1 MKRKFVKVMFFGAL
15 ALSTV
20 TYVGCKDYDD
30 DVKGLQEQIDNINQK
45 GADVTT
51 EAMNAAIS
59 SAIAKVQAD
68 LDKIASKADK
78 SALDALQA
86 VVTKLQEA
94 VNGKADASTLE
105 SLKAEL
111 NEAIATVD
119 SSIQPKIDA
128 AKTQLEGQIAGLE
141 TKLEEADEAIK
152 GSIATQIADLKTEL
166 QDLMDANA
174 AEYAKLYAT
183 KVDLNALSDR
193 VETLEK
199 IKHLTTDD
207 VLSFIQTDADV
218 KKYIDDEFV
227 ALLQQN
233 LDNPESALRAY
244 LEGVFTTG
252 IMTQVEAKC
261 GEIAD
266 AKMEALRQEWTTYKT
281 EQGKDYKAIVERLA
295 TLEGYNLSTMEEL
308 YNSLTDPKNNT
319 IDKANTCFEAL
330 GDITDLATEFGKYTT
345 TTKLEK
351 NYVQIADLNTKIGEY
366 IGSSISD
373 LDSKVETLE
382 TKLNA
387 LQSGLTSM
395 LKSLVFAPQKYDAS
409 GELVRSVS
417 FASIYT
423 STAQTAE
430 GPVVISA
437 PTSVKVNFRVS
448 PASAVADLIGE
459 HPKYTITTDKHVITS
474 RAATNDGI
482 LTVASVEQAKDEADV
497 AIEGMITVT
506 LNAATAVKSYAL
518 SLSVVGNNEEGKDV
532 TNFTEINSDYFAVIV
547 SKKYINAVDYAAKTY
562 GSPELLVDKA
572 GSAINFYDAEKN
584 SEYIKVK
591 LSDNENGSSPAAEAV
606 TLASLGLS
614 PDLFE
619 VTFEKTESPVDADY
633 FVLNPT
639 TYALTVNQSKLPASS
654 RYNKTCTVTPKI
666 KVTTTA
672 TNEGQPVKADYTGTA
687 VTAKIVAEGVN
698 LEYAVA
704 NELYWSNASA
714 AQTVTLTSE
723 QIADIV
729 KEINKVTGET
739 YDNLTAAL
747 AGVVA
752 SDGNVSTSD
761 GDVSIAAS
769 GNDVTVTI
777 PQGTVG
783 DAAKDYTFTPS
794 LKLTYDNSAIV
805 NITVKVKV
813 LAPVVTDLKLGA
825 NTINWNGTS
834 VVDLMPS
841 ADAQTMTALTVSR
854 KLSEVLLATDIAALK
869 KAVVTDKTVQLK
881 ITKGGDEGET
891 NLYPGTIN
899 FDDFTVKA
907 AAATDKAVSYTFS
920 LYYTPKDQDPVVLN
934 ANLLTVNL
942 KPSVKVAGT
951 ITAPE
956 EEARTITKTKLTDT
970 YDLSTN
976 FTWKEF
982 RGVTIWPTFA
992 AASGG
997 ATTNPA
1003 TVDGALAIYS
1013 GSVKYIVAEESR
1025 ATFVNCFNTEGYTA
1039 ETGEIAAAN
1048 KTIQLNDVIR
1058 AQEGAIVNPITV
1070 KIKVIATTGW
1080 GAPENA
1086 ETELTIT
1093 YPAGSTK

>member
-128 AKTQLEGQIAGLE
+128 AKTQLEGQIAALE

-233 LDNPESALRAY
+233 LDKPESALRAY
-244 LEGVFTTG
+244 LEGVFTTD

-266 AKMEALRQEWTTYKT
+266 TKMEALRQEWTTYKA
-281 EQGKDYKAIVERLA
+281 EQGEDYKAIVERLA

-330 GDITDLATEFGKYTT
+330 GDITDLAIEFGKYTT
-345 TTKLEK
+345 TTELEK

-366 IGSSISD
+366 IGNSISD

-547 SKKYINAVDYAAKTY
+547 SKKYIHAVDYAAKTY

-619 VTFEKTESPVDADY
+619 VTFEKTESPEDADY

-672 TNEGQPVKADYTGTA
+672 TNEGQPVKVDYTGNA

-704 NELYWSNASA
+704 DLYWKDA
-714 AQTVTLTSE
+714 AQTANLKSE
-723 QIADIV
+723 EVDKILA
-729 KEINKVTGET
+729 KINEVAGASYESFSAAVSGAAKS
-739 YDNLTAAL
+739 TAADG
-747 AGVVA
+747 GVTI
-752 SDGNVSTSD
+752 D
-761 GDVSIAAS
+761 AS
-769 GNDVTVTI
+769 GNDVVVTI
-777 PQGTVG
+777 PAKTVG
-783 DAAKDYTFTPS
+783 DEAKDYTFKPALT
-794 LKLTYDNSAIV
+794 LTYANSAIV
-805 NITVKVKV
+805 NITVDVKV
-813 LAPVVTDLKLGA
+813 LAPVVTDLKLDA
-825 NTINWNGTS
+825 NTINWDGKS

-841 ADAQTMTALTVSR
+841 ANAQEMTALTVSR

-881 ITKGGDEGET
+881 ITKGGDEGEA
-891 NLYPGTIN
+891 NLYPSTIN

-970 YDLSTN
+970 YDLSTD

-1025 ATFVNCFNTEGYTA
+1025 ATFVNCFNTTGYTA
-1039 ETGEIAAAN
+1039 ETGEIAADN
-1048 KTIQLNDVIR
+1048 KTIKLNDVIR
-1058 AQEGAIVNPITV
+1058 EQEGAIVNPITV
-1070 KIKVIATTGW
+1070 KIKVIATTAW

-1086 ETELTIT
+1086 ETELIIT
-1093 YPAGSTK
+1093 YPEGSTK

>member
-1 MKRKFVKVMFFGAL
+1 M
-15 ALSTV
+15 
-20 TYVGCKDYDD
+20 
-30 DVKGLQEQIDNINQK
+30 KGLQEQIDNINQK

-128 AKTQLEGQIAGLE
+128 AKTQLEGQIAALE

-233 LDNPESALRAY
+233 LDKPESALRAY
-244 LEGVFTTG
+244 LEGVFTTD

-266 AKMEALRQEWTTYKT
+266 TKMEALRQEWTTYKA
-281 EQGKDYKAIVERLA
+281 EQGEDYKAIVERLA

-619 VTFEKTESPVDADY
+619 VTFEKTESPEDADY

-672 TNEGQPVKADYTGTA
+672 TNEGQPVKVDYTGT
-687 VTAKIVAEGVN
+687 VVNAKIVAEGVN

-704 NELYWSNASA
+704 DLYWKDAVQTANLKSEEIGKILAKINEVAGASYESFSA
-714 AQTVTLTSE
+714 AVSGATKS
-723 QIADIV
+723 
-729 KEINKVTGET
+729 
-739 YDNLTAAL
+739 TAADG
-747 AGVVA
+747 GVTI
-752 SDGNVSTSD
+752 D
-761 GDVSIAAS
+761 AS
-769 GNDVTVTI
+769 GDDVVVTI
-777 PQGTVG
+777 PAKTVG
-783 DAAKDYTFTPS
+783 DEAKDYTFKPALT
-794 LKLTYDNSAIV
+794 LTYANSAIV
-805 NITVKVKV
+805 NITVDVKV

-825 NTINWNGTS
+825 NTINWDGKS

-841 ADAQTMTALTVSR
+841 ANAQEMTALTVSR

-881 ITKGGDEGET
+881 ITKGGDEGEA

-899 FDDFTVKA
+899 FDDFNVN
-907 AAATDKAVSYTFS
+907 ATAEDNEVSYTFS

-956 EEARTITKTKLTDT
+956 ETAIELTKLTDT

-992 AASGG
+992 VASGG
-997 ATTNPA
+997 ATTDPA
-1003 TVDGALAIYS
+1003 TVEGALAIYS

-1025 ATFVNCFNTEGYTA
+1025 ATFLNCFNTEGYTA

-1058 AQEGAIVNPITV
+1058 EQEGAIVNPITV
-1070 KIKVIATTGW
+1070 KIKVIATTAW

-1086 ETELTIT
+1086 ETELIIT
-1093 YPAGSTK
+1093 YPEGSTK

>member
-1 MKRKFVKVMFFGAL
+1 M
-15 ALSTV
+15 
-20 TYVGCKDYDD
+20 
-30 DVKGLQEQIDNINQK
+30 
-45 GADVTT
+45 
-51 EAMNAAIS
+51 
-59 SAIAKVQAD
+59 
-68 LDKIASKADK
+68 
-78 SALDALQA
+78 
-86 VVTKLQEA
+86 
-94 VNGKADASTLE
+94 
-105 SLKAEL
+105 
-111 NEAIATVD
+111 
-119 SSIQPKIDA
+119 
-128 AKTQLEGQIAGLE
+128 
-141 TKLEEADEAIK
+141 
-152 GSIATQIADLKTEL
+152 
-166 QDLMDANA
+166 
-174 AEYAKLYAT
+174 
-183 KVDLNALSDR
+183 
-193 VETLEK
+193 
-199 IKHLTTDD
+199 
-207 VLSFIQTDADV
+207 
-218 KKYIDDEFV
+218 
-227 ALLQQN
+227 
-233 LDNPESALRAY
+233 
-244 LEGVFTTG
+244 
-252 IMTQVEAKC
+252 
-261 GEIAD
+261 
-266 AKMEALRQEWTTYKT
+266 
-281 EQGKDYKAIVERLA
+281 
-295 TLEGYNLSTMEEL
+295 
-308 YNSLTDPKNNT
+308 
-319 IDKANTCFEAL
+319 
-330 GDITDLATEFGKYTT
+330 
-345 TTKLEK
+345 
-351 NYVQIADLNTKIGEY
+351 
-366 IGSSISD
+366 
-373 LDSKVETLE
+373 
-382 TKLNA
+382 
-387 LQSGLTSM
+387 
-395 LKSLVFAPQKYDAS
+395 
-409 GELVRSVS
+409 
-417 FASIYT
+417 
-423 STAQTAE
+423 
-430 GPVVISA
+430 
-437 PTSVKVNFRVS
+437 S

-591 LSDNENGSSPAAEAV
+591 LSDNENGSSPAAEVV

-619 VTFEKTESPVDADY
+619 VTFEKTETPADADY

-672 TNEGQPVKADYTGTA
+672 TNEGQPVKVDYTGTA

-704 NELYWSNASA
+704 DLYWKDA
-714 AQTVTLTSE
+714 AQTANLKSE
-723 QIADIV
+723 EVDKILA
-729 KEINKVTGET
+729 KINEVAGASYESFSAAVSGAAKS
-739 YDNLTAAL
+739 TAADG
-747 AGVVA
+747 GVTI
-752 SDGNVSTSD
+752 D
-761 GDVSIAAS
+761 AS
-769 GNDVTVTI
+769 GNDVVVTI
-777 PQGTVG
+777 PAKTVG
-783 DAAKDYTFTPS
+783 DEAKDYTFKPALT
-794 LKLTYDNSAIV
+794 LTYANSAIV
-805 NITVKVKV
+805 NITVDVKV

-825 NTINWNGTS
+825 NTINWDGKS

-841 ADAQTMTALTVSR
+841 ANAQEMTALTVSR

-881 ITKGGDEGET
+881 ITKGGDEGEA
-891 NLYPGTIN
+891 NLYPSTIN
-899 FDDFTVKA
+899 FDDFNVN
-907 AAATDKAVSYTFS
+907 ATAEDNEVSYTFS

-956 EEARTITKTKLTDT
+956 ETAIELTKLTDT
-970 YDLSTN
+970 YDLSTD

-992 AASGG
+992 VATGG
-997 ATTNPA
+997 ATTDPA

-1025 ATFVNCFNTEGYTA
+1025 ATFLNCFNTEGYTA

-1058 AQEGAIVNPITV
+1058 EQEGAIVNPITV
-1070 KIKVIATTGW
+1070 KIKVIATTAW

-1086 ETELTIT
+1086 ETELIIT
-1093 YPAGSTK
+1093 YPEGSTK

>member
-128 AKTQLEGQIAGLE
+128 AKTQLEGQIAALE

-233 LDNPESALRAY
+233 LDKPESALRAY
-244 LEGVFTTG
+244 LEGVFTTD

-266 AKMEALRQEWTTYKT
+266 TKMEALRQEWTTYKA
-281 EQGKDYKAIVERLA
+281 EQGEDYKAIVERLA

-591 LSDNENGSSPAAEAV
+591 LSDNENGTSPAEAV

-619 VTFEKTESPVDADY
+619 VTFEKTEAPADADY

-672 TNEGQPVKADYTGTA
+672 TNEGQPVKVDYTGT
-687 VTAKIVAEGVN
+687 VVNAKIVAEGVN

-704 NELYWSNASA
+704 DLYWKDAVQTANLKSEEIGKILAKINEVAGASYESFSA
-714 AQTVTLTSE
+714 AVSGATKS
-723 QIADIV
+723 
-729 KEINKVTGET
+729 
-739 YDNLTAAL
+739 TAADG
-747 AGVVA
+747 GVTI
-752 SDGNVSTSD
+752 D
-761 GDVSIAAS
+761 AS
-769 GNDVTVTI
+769 GDDVVVTI
-777 PQGTVG
+777 PAKTVG
-783 DAAKDYTFTPS
+783 DEAKDYTFKPALT
-794 LKLTYDNSAIV
+794 LTYANSAIV
-805 NITVKVKV
+805 NITVDVKV

-825 NTINWNGTS
+825 NTINWDGKS

-841 ADAQTMTALTVSR
+841 ANAQEMTALTVSR

-881 ITKGGDEGET
+881 ITKGGDEGEA
-891 NLYPGTIN
+891 NLYPSTIN

-970 YDLSTN
+970 YDLSTD

-997 ATTNPA
+997 ATTDPA

-1025 ATFVNCFNTEGYTA
+1025 ATFVNCFNTTGYTA

-1070 KIKVIATTGW
+1070 KIKVIATTAW

-1093 YPAGSTK
+1093 YPEGSTK

>member
-128 AKTQLEGQIAGLE
+128 AKTQLEGQIAALE

-166 QDLMDANA
+166 QDLMAANA

-233 LDNPESALRAY
+233 LDKPESALRAY
-244 LEGVFTTG
+244 LEGVFTTD

-266 AKMEALRQEWTTYKT
+266 TKMEALRQEWTTYKA
-281 EQGKDYKAIVERLA
+281 EQGEDYKAIVERLA

-366 IGSSISD
+366 IGNSISD

-591 LSDNENGSSPAAEAV
+591 LSDNENGSSPAAEVV

-619 VTFEKTESPVDADY
+619 VTFEKTETPADADY

-672 TNEGQPVKADYTGTA
+672 TNEGQPVKVDYTGNA

-704 NELYWSNASA
+704 DLYWKDA
-714 AQTVTLTSE
+714 AQTANLKSE
-723 QIADIV
+723 EVDKILA
-729 KEINKVTGET
+729 KINEVAGASYESFSAAVSGAAKS
-739 YDNLTAAL
+739 TAADG
-747 AGVVA
+747 GV
-752 SDGNVSTSD
+752 TI
-761 GDVSIAAS
+761 DVS
-769 GNDVTVTI
+769 GNDVVVTI
-777 PQGTVG
+777 PAKTVG
-783 DAAKDYTFTPS
+783 DEAKDYTFKPALT
-794 LKLTYDNSAIV
+794 LTYANSAIV
-805 NITVKVKV
+805 NITVDVKV

-825 NTINWNGTS
+825 NTINWDGKS

-841 ADAQTMTALTVSR
+841 ANAQEMTALTVSR

-881 ITKGGDEGET
+881 ITKGGDEGEA
-891 NLYPGTIN
+891 NLYPSTIN
-899 FDDFTVKA
+899 FDDFNVN
-907 AAATDKAVSYTFS
+907 ATAEDNEVSYTFS

-956 EEARTITKTKLTDT
+956 ETAIELTKLTDT
-970 YDLSTN
+970 YDLSTD

-992 AASGG
+992 VATGG
-997 ATTNPA
+997 ATTDPA

-1025 ATFVNCFNTEGYTA
+1025 ATFLNCFNTEGYTA

-1058 AQEGAIVNPITV
+1058 EQEGAIVNPITV
-1070 KIKVIATTGW
+1070 KIKVIATTAW

-1086 ETELTIT
+1086 ETELIIT
-1093 YPAGSTK
+1093 YPEGSTK

>member
-128 AKTQLEGQIAGLE
+128 AKTQLEGQIAALE

-233 LDNPESALRAY
+233 LDKPESALRAY
-244 LEGVFTTG
+244 LEGVFTTD

-266 AKMEALRQEWTTYKT
+266 TKMEALRQEWTTYKA
-281 EQGKDYKAIVERLA
+281 EQGEDYKAIVERLA

-345 TTKLEK
+345 TTELEK

-366 IGSSISD
+366 IGNSISD
-373 LDSKVETLE
+373 LDSKVATLE

-672 TNEGQPVKADYTGTA
+672 TNEGQPVKVDYTGTA

-704 NELYWSNASA
+704 DLYWKDA
-714 AQTVTLTSE
+714 AQTANLKSE
-723 QIADIV
+723 EVDKILA
-729 KEINKVTGET
+729 KINEVAGASYESFSAAVSGAAKS
-739 YDNLTAAL
+739 TAADG
-747 AGVVA
+747 GVTI
-752 SDGNVSTSD
+752 D
-761 GDVSIAAS
+761 AS
-769 GNDVTVTI
+769 GNDVVVTI
-777 PQGTVG
+777 PAKTVG
-783 DAAKDYTFTPS
+783 DEAKDYTFKPALT
-794 LKLTYDNSAIV
+794 LTYANSAIV
-805 NITVKVKV
+805 NITVDVKV

-825 NTINWNGTS
+825 NTINWDGKS

-841 ADAQTMTALTVSR
+841 ANAQEMTALTVSR

-881 ITKGGDEGET
+881 ITKGGDEGEA
-891 NLYPGTIN
+891 NLYPSTIN
-899 FDDFTVKA
+899 FDDFNVN
-907 AAATDKAVSYTFS
+907 ATAEDNEVSYTFS

-956 EEARTITKTKLTDT
+956 ETAIELTKLTDT

-992 AASGG
+992 VASGG

-1003 TVDGALAIYS
+1003 TVEGALAIYS

-1025 ATFVNCFNTEGYTA
+1025 ATFLNCFNTEGYTA

-1070 KIKVIATTGW
+1070 KIKVIATTAW

-1086 ETELTIT
+1086 ETELIIT
-1093 YPAGSTK
+1093 YPEGSTK

>member
-233 LDNPESALRAY
+233 LDKPESALRAY
-244 LEGVFTTG
+244 LEGVFTTD

-266 AKMEALRQEWTTYKT
+266 TKMEALRQEWITYKT
-281 EQGKDYKAIVERLA
+281 EQGEDYKAIVERLA

-345 TTKLEK
+345 TTELEK

-366 IGSSISD
+366 IGNSISD

-591 LSDNENGSSPAAEAV
+591 LSDNEDGTSPAAEFV

-619 VTFEKTESPVDADY
+619 VTFEKAESPEDADY

-672 TNEGQPVKADYTGTA
+672 TNEGQPVKVDYTGNA

-704 NELYWSNASA
+704 DLYWKDA
-714 AQTVTLTSE
+714 AQTANLKSE
-723 QIADIV
+723 EVDKILA
-729 KEINKVTGET
+729 KINEVAGASYESFSAAVSGAAKS
-739 YDNLTAAL
+739 TAADG
-747 AGVVA
+747 GV
-752 SDGNVSTSD
+752 TI
-761 GDVSIAAS
+761 DVS
-769 GNDVTVTI
+769 GNDVVVTI
-777 PQGTVG
+777 PAKTVG
-783 DAAKDYTFTPS
+783 DEAKDYTFKPALT
-794 LKLTYDNSAIV
+794 LTYANSAIV
-805 NITVKVKV
+805 NITVDVKV

-825 NTINWNGTS
+825 NTINWDGKS

-841 ADAQTMTALTVSR
+841 ANAQEMTALTVSR

-881 ITKGGDEGET
+881 ITKGGDEGEA
-891 NLYPGTIN
+891 NLYPSTIN
-899 FDDFTVKA
+899 FDDFNVN
-907 AAATDKAVSYTFS
+907 ATAEDNEVSYTFS

-956 EEARTITKTKLTDT
+956 ETAIELTKLTDT

-982 RGVTIWPTFA
+982 RGVTTSAHPFF
-992 AASGG
+992 GH
-997 ATTNPA
+997 NFC
-1003 TVDGALAIYS
+1003 D
-1013 GSVKYIVAEESR
+1013 
-1025 ATFVNCFNTEGYTA
+1025 
-1039 ETGEIAAAN
+1039 
-1048 KTIQLNDVIR
+1048 
-1058 AQEGAIVNPITV
+1058 
-1070 KIKVIATTGW
+1070 
-1080 GAPENA
+1080 
-1086 ETELTIT
+1086 
-1093 YPAGSTK
+1093 

>member
-1 MKRKFVKVMFFGAL
+1 MKRKFVKVMFFGTL

-128 AKTQLEGQIAGLE
+128 AKTQLEGQIAALE

-166 QDLMDANA
+166 QDLMAANA

-233 LDNPESALRAY
+233 LDKPESALRAY
-244 LEGVFTTG
+244 LEGVFTTD

-266 AKMEALRQEWTTYKT
+266 TKMEALRQEWTTYKA
-281 EQGKDYKAIVERLA
+281 EQGEDYKAIVERLA

-366 IGSSISD
+366 IGNSISD

-437 PTSVKVNFRVS
+437 PTNVKVNFRVS

-591 LSDNENGSSPAAEAV
+591 LSDNENGSSPAAEVV

-619 VTFEKTESPVDADY
+619 VTFEKTETPADADY

-672 TNEGQPVKADYTGTA
+672 TNEGQPVKVDYTGTA

-704 NELYWSNASA
+704 DLYWKDA
-714 AQTVTLTSE
+714 AQTANLKSE
-723 QIADIV
+723 EVDKILA
-729 KEINKVTGET
+729 KINEVAGASYESFSAAVSGAAKS
-739 YDNLTAAL
+739 TAADG
-747 AGVVA
+747 GVTI
-752 SDGNVSTSD
+752 D
-761 GDVSIAAS
+761 AS
-769 GNDVTVTI
+769 GNDVVVTI
-777 PQGTVG
+777 PAKTVG
-783 DAAKDYTFTPS
+783 DEAKDYTFKPALT
-794 LKLTYDNSAIV
+794 LTYANSAIV
-805 NITVKVKV
+805 NITVDVKV

-825 NTINWNGTS
+825 NTINWDGKS

-841 ADAQTMTALTVSR
+841 ANAQEMTALTVSR

-881 ITKGGDEGET
+881 ITKGGDEGEA
-891 NLYPGTIN
+891 NLYPSTIN
-899 FDDFTVKA
+899 FDDFNVN
-907 AAATDKAVSYTFS
+907 ATAEDNEVSYTFS

-956 EEARTITKTKLTDT
+956 ETAIELTKLTDT
-970 YDLSTN
+970 YDLSTD

-992 AASGG
+992 VATGG
-997 ATTNPA
+997 ATTDPA

-1025 ATFVNCFNTEGYTA
+1025 ATFLNCFNTEGYTA

-1058 AQEGAIVNPITV
+1058 EQEGAIVNPITV
-1070 KIKVIATTGW
+1070 KIKVIATTAW

-1086 ETELTIT
+1086 ETELIIT
-1093 YPAGSTK
+1093 YPEGSTK

>member
-128 AKTQLEGQIAGLE
+128 AKTQLEGQIAALE

-152 GSIATQIADLKTEL
+152 GSVATQIADLKTEL
-166 QDLMDANA
+166 QDLMAANA

-233 LDNPESALRAY
+233 LDKPESALRAY
-244 LEGVFTTG
+244 LEGVFTTD

-266 AKMEALRQEWTTYKT
+266 TKMEALRQEWTTYKA
-281 EQGKDYKAIVERLA
+281 EQGEDYKAIVERLA

-366 IGSSISD
+366 IGNSISD

-437 PTSVKVNFRVS
+437 PTNVKVNFRVS

-591 LSDNENGSSPAAEAV
+591 LSDNENGSSPAAEVV

-619 VTFEKTESPVDADY
+619 VTFEKTETPADADY

-672 TNEGQPVKADYTGTA
+672 TNEGQPVKVDYTGTA

-704 NELYWSNASA
+704 DLYWKDA
-714 AQTVTLTSE
+714 AQTANLKSE
-723 QIADIV
+723 EVDKILA
-729 KEINKVTGET
+729 KINEVAGASYESFSAAVSGAAKS
-739 YDNLTAAL
+739 TAADG
-747 AGVVA
+747 GVTI
-752 SDGNVSTSD
+752 D
-761 GDVSIAAS
+761 AS
-769 GNDVTVTI
+769 GNDVVVTI
-777 PQGTVG
+777 PAKTVG
-783 DAAKDYTFTPS
+783 DEAKDYTFKPALT
-794 LKLTYDNSAIV
+794 LTYANSAIV
-805 NITVKVKV
+805 NITVDVKV

-825 NTINWNGTS
+825 NTINWDGKS

-841 ADAQTMTALTVSR
+841 ANAQEMTALTVSR

-881 ITKGGDEGET
+881 ITKGGDEGEA
-891 NLYPGTIN
+891 NLYPSTIN
-899 FDDFTVKA
+899 FDDFNVN
-907 AAATDKAVSYTFS
+907 ATAEDNEVSYTFS

-956 EEARTITKTKLTDT
+956 ETAIELTKLTDT
-970 YDLSTN
+970 YDLSTD

-992 AASGG
+992 VATGG
-997 ATTNPA
+997 ATTDPA

-1025 ATFVNCFNTEGYTA
+1025 ATFLNCFNTEGYTA

-1058 AQEGAIVNPITV
+1058 EQEGAIVNPITV
-1070 KIKVIATTGW
+1070 KIKVIATTAW

-1086 ETELTIT
+1086 ETELIIT
-1093 YPAGSTK
+1093 YPEGSTK

>member
-128 AKTQLEGQIAGLE
+128 AKTQLEGQIAALE

-166 QDLMDANA
+166 QDLMAANA

-233 LDNPESALRAY
+233 LDKPESALRAY
-244 LEGVFTTG
+244 LEGVFTTD

-266 AKMEALRQEWTTYKT
+266 TKMEALRQEWTTYKA
-281 EQGKDYKAIVERLA
+281 EQGEDYKAIVERLA

-366 IGSSISD
+366 IGNSISD

-437 PTSVKVNFRVS
+437 PTNVKVNFRVS

-591 LSDNENGSSPAAEAV
+591 LSDNENGSSPAAEVV

-619 VTFEKTESPVDADY
+619 VTFEKTESPEDADY

-672 TNEGQPVKADYTGTA
+672 TNEGQPVKVDYTGTA

-704 NELYWSNASA
+704 DLYWKDA
-714 AQTVTLTSE
+714 AQTANLKSE
-723 QIADIV
+723 EVDKILA
-729 KEINKVTGET
+729 KINEVAGASYESFSAAVSGATKS
-739 YDNLTAAL
+739 TAADG
-747 AGVVA
+747 GVTI
-752 SDGNVSTSD
+752 D
-761 GDVSIAAS
+761 AS
-769 GNDVTVTI
+769 GNDVVVTI
-777 PQGTVG
+777 PAKTVG
-783 DAAKDYTFTPS
+783 DEAKDYTFKPALT
-794 LKLTYDNSAIV
+794 LTYANSAIV
-805 NITVKVKV
+805 NITVDVKV

-825 NTINWNGTS
+825 NTINWDGKS

-841 ADAQTMTALTVSR
+841 ANAQEMTALTVSR

-881 ITKGGDEGET
+881 ITKGGDEGEA
-891 NLYPGTIN
+891 NLYPSTIN
-899 FDDFTVKA
+899 FDDFNVN
-907 AAATDKAVSYTFS
+907 ATAEDNEVSYTFS

-956 EEARTITKTKLTDT
+956 ETAIELTKLTDT
-970 YDLSTN
+970 YDLSTD

-992 AASGG
+992 VATGG
-997 ATTNPA
+997 ATTDPA

-1025 ATFVNCFNTEGYTA
+1025 ATFLNCFNTEGYTA

-1058 AQEGAIVNPITV
+1058 EQEGAIVNPITV
-1070 KIKVIATTGW
+1070 KIKVIATTAW

-1086 ETELTIT
+1086 ETELIIT
-1093 YPAGSTK
+1093 YPEGSTK

>member
-128 AKTQLEGQIAGLE
+128 AKTQLEGQIAALE

-233 LDNPESALRAY
+233 LDKPESALRAY
-244 LEGVFTTG
+244 LEGVFTTD

-266 AKMEALRQEWTTYKT
+266 TKMEALRQEWTTYKA
-281 EQGKDYKAIVERLA
+281 EQGEDYKAIVERLA

-366 IGSSISD
+366 IGNSISD
-373 LDSKVETLE
+373 LDSKVATLE

-619 VTFEKTESPVDADY
+619 VTFEKTEVPADADY

-672 TNEGQPVKADYTGTA
+672 TNEGQPVKVDYTGT
-687 VTAKIVAEGVN
+687 VVNAKIVAEGVN

-704 NELYWSNASA
+704 DLYWKDAVQTANLKSEEIGKILAKINEVAGASYESFSA
-714 AQTVTLTSE
+714 AVSGATKS
-723 QIADIV
+723 
-729 KEINKVTGET
+729 
-739 YDNLTAAL
+739 TAADG
-747 AGVVA
+747 GVTI
-752 SDGNVSTSD
+752 D
-761 GDVSIAAS
+761 AS
-769 GNDVTVTI
+769 GDDVVVTI
-777 PQGTVG
+777 PAKTVG
-783 DAAKDYTFTPS
+783 DEAKDYTFKPALT
-794 LKLTYDNSAIV
+794 LTYANSAIV
-805 NITVKVKV
+805 NITVDVKV

-825 NTINWNGTS
+825 NTINWDGKS

-841 ADAQTMTALTVSR
+841 ANAQEMTALTVSR

-881 ITKGGDEGET
+881 ITKGGDEGEA
-891 NLYPGTIN
+891 NLYPSTIN

-970 YDLSTN
+970 YDLSTD

-997 ATTNPA
+997 ATTDPA

-1025 ATFVNCFNTEGYTA
+1025 ATFVNCFNTTGYTA
-1039 ETGEIAAAN
+1039 ETGEIAADN
-1048 KTIQLNDVIR
+1048 KTIKLNDVIR

>member
-1 MKRKFVKVMFFGAL
+1 VMFFGAL

-128 AKTQLEGQIAGLE
+128 AKTQLEGQIAALE

-166 QDLMDANA
+166 QDLMAANA

-233 LDNPESALRAY
+233 LDKPESALRAY
-244 LEGVFTTG
+244 LEGVFTTD

-266 AKMEALRQEWTTYKT
+266 TKMEALRQEWTTYKA
-281 EQGKDYKAIVERLA
+281 EQGEDYKAIVERLA

-366 IGSSISD
+366 IGNSISD

-437 PTSVKVNFRVS
+437 PTNVKVNFRVS

-591 LSDNENGSSPAAEAV
+591 LSDNENGSSPAAEVV

-619 VTFEKTESPVDADY
+619 VTFEKTETPADADY

-672 TNEGQPVKADYTGTA
+672 TNEGQPVKVDYTGTA

-704 NELYWSNASA
+704 DLYWKDA
-714 AQTVTLTSE
+714 AQTANLKSE
-723 QIADIV
+723 EVDKILA
-729 KEINKVTGET
+729 KINEVAGASYESFSAAVSGAAKS
-739 YDNLTAAL
+739 TAADG
-747 AGVVA
+747 GVTI
-752 SDGNVSTSD
+752 D
-761 GDVSIAAS
+761 AS
-769 GNDVTVTI
+769 GNDVVVTI
-777 PQGTVG
+777 PAKTVG
-783 DAAKDYTFTPS
+783 DEAKDYTFKPALT
-794 LKLTYDNSAIV
+794 LTYANSAIV
-805 NITVKVKV
+805 NITVDVKV

-825 NTINWNGTS
+825 NTINWDGKS

-841 ADAQTMTALTVSR
+841 ANAQEMTALTVSR

-881 ITKGGDEGET
+881 ITKGGDEGEA
-891 NLYPGTIN
+891 NLYPSTIN
-899 FDDFTVKA
+899 FDDFNVN
-907 AAATDKAVSYTFS
+907 ATAEDNEVSYTFS

-956 EEARTITKTKLTDT
+956 ETAIELTKLTDT
-970 YDLSTN
+970 YDLSTD

-992 AASGG
+992 VATGG
-997 ATTNPA
+997 ATTDPA

-1025 ATFVNCFNTEGYTA
+1025 ATFLNCFNTEGYTA

-1058 AQEGAIVNPITV
+1058 EQEGAIVNPITV
-1070 KIKVIATTGW
+1070 KIKVIATTAW

-1086 ETELTIT
+1086 ETELIIT
-1093 YPAGSTK
+1093 YPEGSTK

>member
-233 LDNPESALRAY
+233 LDKPESALRAY
-244 LEGVFTTG
+244 LEGVFTTD

-266 AKMEALRQEWTTYKT
+266 TKMEALRQEWITYKT
-281 EQGKDYKAIVERLA
+281 EQGEDYKAIVERLA

-345 TTKLEK
+345 TTELEK

-366 IGSSISD
+366 IGNSISD

-584 SEYIKVK
+584 SEYVKVK
-591 LSDNENGSSPAAEAV
+591 LSDNEDGTSPAAEFV

-619 VTFEKTESPVDADY
+619 VTFEKAESPEDADY

-672 TNEGQPVKADYTGTA
+672 TNEGQPVKVDYTGNA

-704 NELYWSNASA
+704 DLYWKDA
-714 AQTVTLTSE
+714 AQTANLKSE
-723 QIADIV
+723 EVDKILA
-729 KEINKVTGET
+729 KINEVAGASYESFSAAVSGAAKS
-739 YDNLTAAL
+739 TAADG
-747 AGVVA
+747 GV
-752 SDGNVSTSD
+752 TI
-761 GDVSIAAS
+761 DVS
-769 GNDVTVTI
+769 GNDVVVTI
-777 PQGTVG
+777 PAKTVG
-783 DAAKDYTFTPS
+783 DEAKDYTFKPALT
-794 LKLTYDNSAIV
+794 LTYANSAIV
-805 NITVKVKV
+805 NITVDVKV

-825 NTINWNGTS
+825 NTINWDGKS

-841 ADAQTMTALTVSR
+841 ANAQEMTALTVSR

-881 ITKGGDEGET
+881 ITKGGDEGEA
-891 NLYPGTIN
+891 NLYPSTIN
-899 FDDFTVKA
+899 FDDFNVN
-907 AAATDKAVSYTFS
+907 ATAEDNEVSYTFS

-956 EEARTITKTKLTDT
+956 ETAIELTKLTDT

-992 AASGG
+992 VASGG

-1003 TVDGALAIYS
+1003 TVEGALAIYS

-1025 ATFVNCFNTEGYTA
+1025 ATFLNCFNTEGYTA

-1070 KIKVIATTGW
+1070 KIKVIATTAW

-1086 ETELTIT
+1086 ETELIIT
-1093 YPAGSTK
+1093 YPEGSTK

>member
-128 AKTQLEGQIAGLE
+128 AKTQLEGQIAALE

-166 QDLMDANA
+166 QDLMAANA

-233 LDNPESALRAY
+233 LDKPESALRAY
-244 LEGVFTTG
+244 LEGVFTTD

-266 AKMEALRQEWTTYKT
+266 TKMEALRQEWTTYKA
-281 EQGKDYKAIVERLA
+281 EQGEDYKAIVERLA

-366 IGSSISD
+366 IGNSISD

-437 PTSVKVNFRVS
+437 PTNVKVNFRVS

-591 LSDNENGSSPAAEAV
+591 LSDNENGSSPAAEVV

-619 VTFEKTESPVDADY
+619 VTFEKTETPADADY

-672 TNEGQPVKADYTGTA
+672 TNEGQPVKVDYTGTA

-704 NELYWSNASA
+704 DLYWKDA
-714 AQTVTLTSE
+714 AQTANLKSE
-723 QIADIV
+723 EVDKILA
-729 KEINKVTGET
+729 KINEVAGASYESFSAAVSGAAKS
-739 YDNLTAAL
+739 TAADG
-747 AGVVA
+747 GVTI
-752 SDGNVSTSD
+752 D
-761 GDVSIAAS
+761 AS
-769 GNDVTVTI
+769 GNDVVVTI
-777 PQGTVG
+777 PAKTVG
-783 DAAKDYTFTPS
+783 DEAKDYTFKPALT
-794 LKLTYDNSAIV
+794 LTYANSAIV
-805 NITVKVKV
+805 NITVDVKV

-825 NTINWNGTS
+825 NTINWDGKS

-841 ADAQTMTALTVSR
+841 ANAQEMTALTVSR

-881 ITKGGDEGET
+881 ITKGGDEGEA
-891 NLYPGTIN
+891 NLYPSTIN
-899 FDDFTVKA
+899 FDDFNVN
-907 AAATDKAVSYTFS
+907 ATAEDNEVSYTFS

-956 EEARTITKTKLTDT
+956 ETAIELTKLTDT
-970 YDLSTN
+970 YDLSTD

-992 AASGG
+992 VATGG
-997 ATTNPA
+997 ATTDPA

-1025 ATFVNCFNTEGYTA
+1025 ATFLNCFNTEGYTA

-1058 AQEGAIVNPITV
+1058 EQEGAIVNPITV
-1070 KIKVIATTGW
+1070 KIKVIATTAW

-1086 ETELTIT
+1086 ETELIIT
-1093 YPAGSTK
+1093 YPEGSTN

>member
-128 AKTQLEGQIAGLE
+128 AKTQLEGQIAALE

-166 QDLMDANA
+166 QDLMAANA

-233 LDNPESALRAY
+233 LDKPESALRAY

-252 IMTQVEAKC
+252 IMTQVETKC

-345 TTKLEK
+345 TTELET
-351 NYVQIADLNTKIGEY
+351 NYVKLTDLNGKIGAY
-366 IGSSISD
+366 V
-373 LDSKVETLE
+373 DSKISGLDARVATLE

-482 LTVASVEQAKDEADV
+482 LTVASVEQAKDEEGAN
-497 AIEGMITVT
+497 IEGMITVT

-591 LSDNENGSSPAAEAV
+591 LSDNENGTSPAEAV

-619 VTFEKTESPVDADY
+619 VTFEKAESPVDADY

-672 TNEGQPVKADYTGTA
+672 TNEGQPVKVDYTGT
-687 VTAKIVAEGVN
+687 VVNAKIVAEGVN

-729 KEINKVTGET
+729 KEINKVTGEN
-739 YDNLTAAL
+739 YNDLSAAL
-747 AGVVA
+747 TDVVA

-761 GDVSIAAS
+761 GNVSIAAS

-841 ADAQTMTALTVSR
+841 ADAQAMSALTVSR

-869 KAVVTDKTVQLK
+869 KAVQTDKTVQLK
-881 ITKGGDEGET
+881 ITKGGDESET

-970 YDLSTN
+970 YDLSTD

-992 AASGG
+992 AVSGG
-997 ATTNPA
+997 ATTSPA
-1003 TVDGALAIYS
+1003 TVEGALAIYS

-1025 ATFVNCFNTEGYTA
+1025 ATFVNCFNTTGYTA
-1039 ETGEIAAAN
+1039 ETGEIAADN
-1048 KTIQLNDVIR
+1048 KTIKLNDVIR

>member
-1 MKRKFVKVMFFGAL
+1 MFFGAL

-233 LDNPESALRAY
+233 LDKPESALRAY
-244 LEGVFTTG
+244 LEGVFTTD

-266 AKMEALRQEWTTYKT
+266 TKMEALRQEWTTYKA
-281 EQGKDYKAIVERLA
+281 EQGEDYKAIVERLA

-319 IDKANTCFEAL
+319 IDKANQCAEAL
-330 GDITDLATEFGKYTT
+330 GDITDLAIEFGKYTT
-345 TTKLEK
+345 TTELEK

-448 PASAVADLIGE
+448 PASTVADLIGE

-591 LSDNENGSSPAAEAV
+591 LSDNEDGTSPAAEFV

-619 VTFEKTESPVDADY
+619 VTFEKTEAPADADY

-672 TNEGQPVKADYTGTA
+672 TNEGQPVKVDYTGNA

-704 NELYWSNASA
+704 DLYWKDA
-714 AQTVTLTSE
+714 AQTANLKSE
-723 QIADIV
+723 EVDKILA
-729 KEINKVTGET
+729 KINEVAGASYESFSAAVSGATKS
-739 YDNLTAAL
+739 TAADE
-747 AGVVA
+747 GVTI
-752 SDGNVSTSD
+752 D
-761 GDVSIAAS
+761 AS
-769 GNDVTVTI
+769 GNDVVVTI
-777 PQGTVG
+777 PAKTVG
-783 DAAKDYTFTPS
+783 DEAKDYTFKPALT
-794 LKLTYDNSAIV
+794 LTYANSAIV
-805 NITVKVKV
+805 NITVDVKV

-825 NTINWNGTS
+825 NTINWDGKS

-841 ADAQTMTALTVSR
+841 ANAQEMTALTVSR

-881 ITKGGDEGET
+881 ITKGGDEGEA

-899 FDDFTVKA
+899 FDDFNVN
-907 AAATDKAVSYTFS
+907 ATAEDNEVSYTFS

-956 EEARTITKTKLTDT
+956 ETAIELTKLTDT

-992 AASGG
+992 VASGG
-997 ATTNPA
+997 ATTDPA
-1003 TVDGALAIYS
+1003 SVEGALAIYS

-1025 ATFVNCFNTEGYTA
+1025 ATFLNCFNTEGYTA

-1058 AQEGAIVNPITV
+1058 EQEGAIVNPITV
-1070 KIKVIATTGW
+1070 KIKVIATTAW

-1086 ETELTIT
+1086 ETELIIT
-1093 YPAGSTK
+1093 YPEGSTK

>member
-128 AKTQLEGQIAGLE
+128 AKTQLEGQIAALE

-166 QDLMDANA
+166 QDLMAANA

-233 LDNPESALRAY
+233 LDKPESALRAY

-252 IMTQVEAKC
+252 IMTQVETKC

-345 TTKLEK
+345 TTELET
-351 NYVQIADLNTKIGEY
+351 NYVKLTDLNGKIGAY
-366 IGSSISD
+366 V
-373 LDSKVETLE
+373 DSKISGLDARVATLE

-482 LTVASVEQAKDEADV
+482 LTVASVEQAKDEEGAN
-497 AIEGMITVT
+497 IEGMITVT

-591 LSDNENGSSPAAEAV
+591 LSDNENGNSPAEAV

-619 VTFEKTESPVDADY
+619 VTFEKAESPVDADY

-672 TNEGQPVKADYTGTA
+672 TNEGQPVKADYTGTV

-704 NELYWSNASA
+704 DLYWKDAVQTANLKSEEIGKILAKINEVAGASY
-714 AQTVTLTSE
+714 E
-723 QIADIV
+723 
-729 KEINKVTGET
+729 NF
-739 YDNLTAAL
+739 TAAVSG
-747 AGVVA
+747 ATKSTTADGGVTI
-752 SDGNVSTSD
+752 D
-761 GDVSIAAS
+761 AS
-769 GNDVTVTI
+769 GDDVVVNI
-777 PQGTVG
+777 PAKTVG
-783 DAAKDYTFTPS
+783 DEAKDYTFKPALT
-794 LKLTYDNSAIV
+794 LTYANSAIV
-805 NITVKVKV
+805 NITVDVKV

-841 ADAQTMTALTVSR
+841 ADAQAMSALTVSR

-869 KAVVTDKTVQLK
+869 KAVQTDKTVQLK
-881 ITKGGDEGET
+881 ITKGGDESET

-970 YDLSTN
+970 YDLSTD

-992 AASGG
+992 AVSGG
-997 ATTNPA
+997 ATTSPA
-1003 TVDGALAIYS
+1003 TVEGALAIYS

-1025 ATFVNCFNTEGYTA
+1025 ATFVNCFNTTGYTA
-1039 ETGEIAAAN
+1039 ETGEIAADN
-1048 KTIQLNDVIR
+1048 KTIKLNDVIR

>member
-345 TTKLEK
+345 TTELEA
-351 NYVQIADLNTKIGEY
+351 NYVKLTDLNGKIGAY
-366 IGSSISD
+366 VDSKISD

-591 LSDNENGSSPAAEAV
+591 LSDNENGSSSAAEAV

-619 VTFEKTESPVDADY
+619 VTFEKTESPEDADY

-654 RYNKTCTVTPKI
+654 RYNKTCIVTPKI

-672 TNEGQPVKADYTGTA
+672 TNEGQPVKVDYTGT
-687 VTAKIVAEGVN
+687 VVYAKIVAEGVN

-704 NELYWSNASA
+704 DLYWKDAVQTANLKSEEIGKILAKINEVAGASYESFSA
-714 AQTVTLTSE
+714 AVSGATKSTV
-723 QIADIV
+723 ADGG
-729 KEINKVTGET
+729 VTI
-739 YDNLTAAL
+739 D
-747 AGVVA
+747 
-752 SDGNVSTSD
+752 
-761 GDVSIAAS
+761 AS
-769 GNDVTVTI
+769 GDDVVVTI
-777 PQGTVG
+777 PAETVG
-783 DAAKDYTFTPS
+783 DEAKDYTFKPALT
-794 LKLTYDNSAIV
+794 LTYANSAIV
-805 NITVKVKV
+805 NITVDVKV

-825 NTINWNGTS
+825 NTINWDGKS

-841 ADAQTMTALTVSR
+841 ANAQEMTALTVSR

-881 ITKGGDEGET
+881 ITKGGDEGEA

-899 FDDFTVKA
+899 FDDFNVN
-907 AAATDKAVSYTFS
+907 ATAEDNEVSYTFS

-956 EEARTITKTKLTDT
+956 ETAIELTKLTDT

-992 AASGG
+992 VASGG
-997 ATTNPA
+997 ATTDPA
-1003 TVDGALAIYS
+1003 TVEGALAIYS
-1013 GSVKYIVAEESR
+1013 GSVKYIVAEKSR
-1025 ATFVNCFNTEGYTA
+1025 ATFLNCFNTEGYTA

-1058 AQEGAIVNPITV
+1058 EQEGAIVNPITV
-1070 KIKVIATTGW
+1070 KIKVIATTAW

-1086 ETELTIT
+1086 ETELIIT
-1093 YPAGSTK
+1093 YPEGSTK

>member
-591 LSDNENGSSPAAEAV
+591 LSDNENGTSPAEAV

-619 VTFEKTESPVDADY
+619 VTFEKTESPEDADY

-672 TNEGQPVKADYTGTA
+672 TNEGQLVKVDYTGNA

-752 SDGNVSTSD
+752 LNGNVSTSD

-825 NTINWNGTS
+825 NTI
-834 VVDLMPS
+834 
-841 ADAQTMTALTVSR
+841 
-854 KLSEVLLATDIAALK
+854 K
-869 KAVVTDKTVQLK
+869 LK
-881 ITKGGDEGET
+881 ITKGGDESET

-970 YDLSTN
+970 YDLSTD

-992 AASGG
+992 VATGG

>member
-233 LDNPESALRAY
+233 LDKPESALRAY
-244 LEGVFTTG
+244 LEGVFTTD

-266 AKMEALRQEWTTYKT
+266 TKMEALRQEWITYKT
-281 EQGKDYKAIVERLA
+281 EQGEDYKAIVKRLA

-351 NYVQIADLNTKIGEY
+351 NYVQIADLNGKIGAY
-366 IGSSISD
+366 V
-373 LDSKVETLE
+373 DSKISGLDARVATLE

-619 VTFEKTESPVDADY
+619 VTFEKTESPEDADY

-672 TNEGQPVKADYTGTA
+672 TNEGQPVKVDYTGNA

-704 NELYWSNASA
+704 DLYWKDA
-714 AQTVTLTSE
+714 AQTANLKSE
-723 QIADIV
+723 EVDKILA
-729 KEINKVTGET
+729 KINEVAGASYESFSAAVSGAAKS
-739 YDNLTAAL
+739 TAADG
-747 AGVVA
+747 GVTI
-752 SDGNVSTSD
+752 D
-761 GDVSIAAS
+761 AS
-769 GNDVTVTI
+769 GDDVVVTI
-777 PQGTVG
+777 PAKTVG
-783 DAAKDYTFTPS
+783 DEAKDYTFKPALT
-794 LKLTYDNSAIV
+794 LTYANSAIV
-805 NITVKVKV
+805 NITVDVKV

-825 NTINWNGTS
+825 NTINWDGKS

-841 ADAQTMTALTVSR
+841 ANAQEMTALTVSR

-881 ITKGGDEGET
+881 ITKGGDEGEA
-891 NLYPGTIN
+891 NLYPSTIN
-899 FDDFTVKA
+899 FDDFNVN
-907 AAATDKAVSYTFS
+907 ATAEDNEVSYTFS

-956 EEARTITKTKLTDT
+956 ETAIELTKLTDT

-992 AASGG
+992 VASGG

-1003 TVDGALAIYS
+1003 TVEGALAIYS

-1025 ATFVNCFNTEGYTA
+1025 ATFLNCFNTEGYTA

-1070 KIKVIATTGW
+1070 KIKVIATTAW

>member
-128 AKTQLEGQIAGLE
+128 AKTQLEGQIAALE

-233 LDNPESALRAY
+233 LDKPESALRAY
-244 LEGVFTTG
+244 LEGVFTTD

-266 AKMEALRQEWTTYKT
+266 TKMEALRQEWTTYKA
-281 EQGKDYKAIVERLA
+281 EQGEDYKAIVERLA

-619 VTFEKTESPVDADY
+619 VTFEKTESPEDADY

-672 TNEGQPVKADYTGTA
+672 TNEGQPVKVDYTGT
-687 VTAKIVAEGVN
+687 VVNAKIVAEGVN

-704 NELYWSNASA
+704 DLYWKDAVQTANLKSEEIGKILAKINEVAGASYESFSA
-714 AQTVTLTSE
+714 AVSGATKS
-723 QIADIV
+723 
-729 KEINKVTGET
+729 
-739 YDNLTAAL
+739 TAADG
-747 AGVVA
+747 GVTI
-752 SDGNVSTSD
+752 D
-761 GDVSIAAS
+761 AS
-769 GNDVTVTI
+769 GDDVVVTI
-777 PQGTVG
+777 PAKTVG
-783 DAAKDYTFTPS
+783 DEAKDYTFKPALT
-794 LKLTYDNSAIV
+794 LTYANSAIV
-805 NITVKVKV
+805 NITVDVKV

-825 NTINWNGTS
+825 NTINWDGKS

-841 ADAQTMTALTVSR
+841 ANAQEMTALTVSR

-881 ITKGGDEGET
+881 ITKGGDEGEA

-899 FDDFTVKA
+899 FDDFNVN
-907 AAATDKAVSYTFS
+907 ATAEDNEVSYTFS

-956 EEARTITKTKLTDT
+956 ETAIELTKLTDT

-992 AASGG
+992 VASGG
-997 ATTNPA
+997 ATTDPA
-1003 TVDGALAIYS
+1003 TVEGALAIYS

-1025 ATFVNCFNTEGYTA
+1025 ATFLNCFNTEGYTA

-1058 AQEGAIVNPITV
+1058 EQEGAIVNPITV
-1070 KIKVIATTGW
+1070 KIKVIATTAW

-1086 ETELTIT
+1086 ETELIIT
-1093 YPAGSTK
+1093 YPEGSTK

>member
-128 AKTQLEGQIAGLE
+128 AKTQLEGQIAALE

-166 QDLMDANA
+166 QDLMAANA

-233 LDNPESALRAY
+233 LDKPESALRAY
-244 LEGVFTTG
+244 LEGVFTTD

-266 AKMEALRQEWTTYKT
+266 TKMEALRQEWTTYKA
-281 EQGKDYKAIVERLA
+281 EQGEDYKAIVKRLA

-366 IGSSISD
+366 IGNSISD

-437 PTSVKVNFRVS
+437 PTNVKVNFRVS

-591 LSDNENGSSPAAEAV
+591 LSDNENGSSPAAEVV

-619 VTFEKTESPVDADY
+619 VTFEKTETPADADY

-672 TNEGQPVKADYTGTA
+672 TNEGQPVKVDYTGTA

-704 NELYWSNASA
+704 DLYWKDA
-714 AQTVTLTSE
+714 AQTANLKSE
-723 QIADIV
+723 EVDKILA
-729 KEINKVTGET
+729 KINEVAGASYESFSAAVSGAAKS
-739 YDNLTAAL
+739 TAADG
-747 AGVVA
+747 GVTI
-752 SDGNVSTSD
+752 D
-761 GDVSIAAS
+761 AS
-769 GNDVTVTI
+769 GNDVVVTI
-777 PQGTVG
+777 PAKTVG
-783 DAAKDYTFTPS
+783 DEAKDYTFKPALT
-794 LKLTYDNSAIV
+794 LTYANSAIV
-805 NITVKVKV
+805 NITVDVKV

-825 NTINWNGTS
+825 NTINWDGKS

-841 ADAQTMTALTVSR
+841 ANAQEMTALTVSR

-881 ITKGGDEGET
+881 ITKGGDEGEA
-891 NLYPGTIN
+891 NLYPSTIN
-899 FDDFTVKA
+899 FDDFNVN
-907 AAATDKAVSYTFS
+907 ATAEDNEVSYTFS

-956 EEARTITKTKLTDT
+956 ETAIELTKLTDT
-970 YDLSTN
+970 YDLSTD

-992 AASGG
+992 VATGG
-997 ATTNPA
+997 ATTDPA

-1025 ATFVNCFNTEGYTA
+1025 ATFLNCFNTEGYTA

-1058 AQEGAIVNPITV
+1058 EQEGAIVNPITV
-1070 KIKVIATTGW
+1070 KIKVIATTAW

-1086 ETELTIT
+1086 ETELIIT
-1093 YPAGSTK
+1093 YPEGSTK

>member
-1 MKRKFVKVMFFGAL
+1 MFFGAL

-45 GADVTT
+45 GADVIT

-166 QDLMDANA
+166 QDLMAANA

-233 LDNPESALRAY
+233 LDKPESALRAY
-244 LEGVFTTG
+244 LEGVFTTD

-266 AKMEALRQEWTTYKT
+266 TKMEALRQEWTTYKA
-281 EQGKDYKAIVERLA
+281 EQGEDYKAIVERLA

-330 GDITDLATEFGKYTT
+330 GDITDLAIEFGKYTT
-345 TTKLEK
+345 TTELEK

-591 LSDNENGSSPAAEAV
+591 LSDNENGTSPAEAV

-619 VTFEKTESPVDADY
+619 VTFEKTEAPADADY

-672 TNEGQPVKADYTGTA
+672 TNEGQPVKVDYTGNA

-698 LEYAVA
+698 LEYVVA
-704 NELYWSNASA
+704 DLYWKDAVQTANLKSEEIGKILAKINEVAGASYESFSA
-714 AQTVTLTSE
+714 AVSGATKS
-723 QIADIV
+723 
-729 KEINKVTGET
+729 
-739 YDNLTAAL
+739 TAADG
-747 AGVVA
+747 GVTI
-752 SDGNVSTSD
+752 D
-761 GDVSIAAS
+761 AS
-769 GNDVTVTI
+769 GDDVVVTI
-777 PQGTVG
+777 PAKTVG
-783 DAAKDYTFTPS
+783 DEAKDYTFKPALT
-794 LKLTYDNSAIV
+794 LTYANSAIV
-805 NITVKVKV
+805 NITVDVKV

-825 NTINWNGTS
+825 NTINWDGKS

-841 ADAQTMTALTVSR
+841 ANAQEMTALTVSR

-881 ITKGGDEGET
+881 ITKGGDEGEA
-891 NLYPGTIN
+891 NLYPSTIN
-899 FDDFTVKA
+899 FDDFNVN
-907 AAATDKAVSYTFS
+907 ATAEDNEVSYTFS

-956 EEARTITKTKLTDT
+956 ETAIELTKLTDT

-992 AASGG
+992 VASGG
-997 ATTNPA
+997 ATTDPA
-1003 TVDGALAIYS
+1003 SVEGALAIYS

-1025 ATFVNCFNTEGYTA
+1025 ATFLNCFNTEGYTA

-1058 AQEGAIVNPITV
+1058 EQEGAIVNPITV
-1070 KIKVIATTGW
+1070 KIKVIATTAW

-1086 ETELTIT
+1086 ETELIIT

>member
-1 MKRKFVKVMFFGAL
+1 MFFGAL

-128 AKTQLEGQIAGLE
+128 AKTQLEGQIAALE

-166 QDLMDANA
+166 QDLMAANA

-233 LDNPESALRAY
+233 LDKPESALRAY
-244 LEGVFTTG
+244 LEGVFTTD

-266 AKMEALRQEWTTYKT
+266 TKMEALRQEWTTYKA
-281 EQGKDYKAIVERLA
+281 EQGEDYKAIVERLA

-366 IGSSISD
+366 IGNSISD

-437 PTSVKVNFRVS
+437 PTNVKVNFRVS

-591 LSDNENGSSPAAEAV
+591 LSDNENGSSPAAEVV

-619 VTFEKTESPVDADY
+619 VTFEKTETPADADY

-672 TNEGQPVKADYTGTA
+672 TNEGQPVKVDYTGTA

-704 NELYWSNASA
+704 DLYWKDA
-714 AQTVTLTSE
+714 AQTANLKSE
-723 QIADIV
+723 EVDKILA
-729 KEINKVTGET
+729 KINEVAGASYESFSAAVSGAAKS
-739 YDNLTAAL
+739 TAADG
-747 AGVVA
+747 GVTI
-752 SDGNVSTSD
+752 G
-761 GDVSIAAS
+761 AS
-769 GNDVTVTI
+769 GNDVVVTI
-777 PQGTVG
+777 PAKTVG
-783 DAAKDYTFTPS
+783 DEAKDYTFKPALT
-794 LKLTYDNSAIV
+794 LTYANSAIV
-805 NITVKVKV
+805 NITVDVKV

-825 NTINWNGTS
+825 NTINWDGKS

-841 ADAQTMTALTVSR
+841 ANAQEMTALTVSR

-881 ITKGGDEGET
+881 ITKGGDEGEA
-891 NLYPGTIN
+891 NLYPSTIN
-899 FDDFTVKA
+899 FDDFNVN
-907 AAATDKAVSYTFS
+907 ATAEDNEVSYTFS

-956 EEARTITKTKLTDT
+956 ETAIELTKLTDT
-970 YDLSTN
+970 YDLSTD

-992 AASGG
+992 VATGG
-997 ATTNPA
+997 ATTDPA

-1025 ATFVNCFNTEGYTA
+1025 ATFLNCFNTEGYTA

-1058 AQEGAIVNPITV
+1058 EQEGAIVNPITV
-1070 KIKVIATTGW
+1070 KIKVIATTAW

-1086 ETELTIT
+1086 ETELIIT
-1093 YPAGSTK
+1093 YPEGSTK

>member
-128 AKTQLEGQIAGLE
+128 AKTQLEGQIAALE

-166 QDLMDANA
+166 QDLMAANA

-233 LDNPESALRAY
+233 LDKPESALRAY
-244 LEGVFTTG
+244 LEGVFTTD

-266 AKMEALRQEWTTYKT
+266 TKMEALRQEWTTYKA
-281 EQGKDYKAIVERLA
+281 EQGEDYKAIVERLA

-366 IGSSISD
+366 IGNSISD

-437 PTSVKVNFRVS
+437 PTNVKVNFRVS

-562 GSPELLVDKA
+562 GSSELLVDKA

-591 LSDNENGSSPAAEAV
+591 LSDNENGSSPAAEVV

-619 VTFEKTESPVDADY
+619 VTFEKTETPADADY

-672 TNEGQPVKADYTGTA
+672 TNEGQPVKVDYTGTA

-704 NELYWSNASA
+704 DLYWKDA
-714 AQTVTLTSE
+714 AQTANLKSE
-723 QIADIV
+723 EVDKILA
-729 KEINKVTGET
+729 KINEVAGASYESFSAAVSGAAKS
-739 YDNLTAAL
+739 TAADG
-747 AGVVA
+747 GVTI
-752 SDGNVSTSD
+752 D
-761 GDVSIAAS
+761 AS
-769 GNDVTVTI
+769 GNDVVVTI
-777 PQGTVG
+777 PAKTVG
-783 DAAKDYTFTPS
+783 DEAKDYTFKPALT
-794 LKLTYDNSAIV
+794 LTYANSAIV
-805 NITVKVKV
+805 NITVDVKV

-825 NTINWNGTS
+825 NTINWDGKS

-841 ADAQTMTALTVSR
+841 ANAQEMTALTVSR

-881 ITKGGDEGET
+881 ITKGGDEGEA
-891 NLYPGTIN
+891 NLYPSTIN
-899 FDDFTVKA
+899 FDDFNVN
-907 AAATDKAVSYTFS
+907 ATAEDNEVSYTFS

-956 EEARTITKTKLTDT
+956 ETAIELTKLTDT
-970 YDLSTN
+970 YDLSTD

-992 AASGG
+992 VATGG
-997 ATTNPA
+997 ATTDPA

-1025 ATFVNCFNTEGYTA
+1025 ATFLNCFNTEGYTA

-1058 AQEGAIVNPITV
+1058 EQEGAIVNPITV
-1070 KIKVIATTGW
+1070 KIKVIATTAW

-1086 ETELTIT
+1086 ETELIIT
-1093 YPAGSTK
+1093 YPEGSTK

>member
-1 MKRKFVKVMFFGAL
+1 MFFGAL

-128 AKTQLEGQIAGLE
+128 AKTQLEGQIAALE

-166 QDLMDANA
+166 QDLMAANA

-233 LDNPESALRAY
+233 LDKPESALRAY
-244 LEGVFTTG
+244 LEGVFTTD

-266 AKMEALRQEWTTYKT
+266 TKMEALRQEWTTYKA
-281 EQGKDYKAIVERLA
+281 EQGEDYKAIVERLA

-366 IGSSISD
+366 IGNSISD

-437 PTSVKVNFRVS
+437 PTNVKVNFRVS

-547 SKKYINAVDYAAKTY
+547 SKEYINAVDYAAKTY

-591 LSDNENGSSPAAEAV
+591 LSDNEDGSSPAAEVV

-619 VTFEKTESPVDADY
+619 VTFEKTETPADADY

-672 TNEGQPVKADYTGTA
+672 TNEGQPVKVDYTGTA

-704 NELYWSNASA
+704 DLYWKDA
-714 AQTVTLTSE
+714 AQTANLKSE
-723 QIADIV
+723 EVDKILA
-729 KEINKVTGET
+729 KINEVAGASYESFSAAVSGAAKS
-739 YDNLTAAL
+739 TAADG
-747 AGVVA
+747 GVTI
-752 SDGNVSTSD
+752 D
-761 GDVSIAAS
+761 AS
-769 GNDVTVTI
+769 GNDVVVTI
-777 PQGTVG
+777 PAKTVG
-783 DAAKDYTFTPS
+783 DEAKDYTFKPALT
-794 LKLTYDNSAIV
+794 LTYANSAIV
-805 NITVKVKV
+805 NITVDVKV

-825 NTINWNGTS
+825 NTINWDGKS

-841 ADAQTMTALTVSR
+841 ANAQEMTALTVSR

-881 ITKGGDEGET
+881 ITKGGDEGEA
-891 NLYPGTIN
+891 NLYPSTIN
-899 FDDFTVKA
+899 FDDFNVN
-907 AAATDKAVSYTFS
+907 ATAEDNEVSYTFS

-956 EEARTITKTKLTDT
+956 ETAIELTKLTDT
-970 YDLSTN
+970 YDLSTD

-992 AASGG
+992 VATGG
-997 ATTNPA
+997 ATTDPA

-1025 ATFVNCFNTEGYTA
+1025 ATFLNCFNTEGYTA

-1058 AQEGAIVNPITV
+1058 EQEGAIVNPITV
-1070 KIKVIATTGW
+1070 KIKVIATTAW

-1086 ETELTIT
+1086 ETELIIT
-1093 YPAGSTK
+1093 YPEGSTK

>member
-345 TTKLEK
+345 TTELEA
-351 NYVQIADLNTKIGEY
+351 NYVKLTDLNGKIGAY
-366 IGSSISD
+366 VDSKISD

-619 VTFEKTESPVDADY
+619 VTFEKTESPEDADY

-672 TNEGQPVKADYTGTA
+672 TNEGQPVKVDYTGT
-687 VTAKIVAEGVN
+687 VVNAKIVAEGVN

-704 NELYWSNASA
+704 DLYWKDAVQTANLKSEEIGKILAKINEVAGASYESFSA
-714 AQTVTLTSE
+714 AVSGATKS
-723 QIADIV
+723 
-729 KEINKVTGET
+729 
-739 YDNLTAAL
+739 TAADG
-747 AGVVA
+747 GVTI
-752 SDGNVSTSD
+752 D
-761 GDVSIAAS
+761 AS
-769 GNDVTVTI
+769 GDDVVVTI
-777 PQGTVG
+777 PAKTVG
-783 DAAKDYTFTPS
+783 DEAKDYTFKPALT
-794 LKLTYDNSAIV
+794 LTYANSAIV
-805 NITVKVKV
+805 NITVDVKV

-825 NTINWNGTS
+825 NTINWDGKS

-841 ADAQTMTALTVSR
+841 ANAQEMTALTVSR

-881 ITKGGDEGET
+881 ITKGGDEGEA

-899 FDDFTVKA
+899 FDDFNVN
-907 AAATDKAVSYTFS
+907 ATAEDNEVSYTFS

-956 EEARTITKTKLTDT
+956 ETAIELTKLTDT

-992 AASGG
+992 VASGG
-997 ATTNPA
+997 ATTDPA
-1003 TVDGALAIYS
+1003 TVEGALAIYS

-1025 ATFVNCFNTEGYTA
+1025 ATFLNCFNTEGYTA

-1058 AQEGAIVNPITV
+1058 EQEGAIVNPITV
-1070 KIKVIATTGW
+1070 KIKVIATTAW

-1086 ETELTIT
+1086 ETELIIT
-1093 YPAGSTK
+1093 YPEDSTK

>member
-233 LDNPESALRAY
+233 LDKPESALRAY
-244 LEGVFTTG
+244 LEGVFTTD

-266 AKMEALRQEWTTYKT
+266 TKMEALRQEWTTYKA
-281 EQGKDYKAIVERLA
+281 EQGEDYKAIVERLA

-366 IGSSISD
+366 IGNSISD
-373 LDSKVETLE
+373 LDSKVATLE

-704 NELYWSNASA
+704 DLYWKDAVQTANLKSEEIGKILAKINEVAGASYESFSA
-714 AQTVTLTSE
+714 AVSGATKSTV
-723 QIADIV
+723 ADGG
-729 KEINKVTGET
+729 VTI
-739 YDNLTAAL
+739 D
-747 AGVVA
+747 
-752 SDGNVSTSD
+752 
-761 GDVSIAAS
+761 AS
-769 GNDVTVTI
+769 GDDVVVTI
-777 PQGTVG
+777 PAKTVG
-783 DAAKDYTFTPS
+783 DEAKDYTFKPALT
-794 LKLTYDNSAIV
+794 LTYANSAIV
-805 NITVKVKV
+805 NITVDVKV

-825 NTINWNGTS
+825 NTINWDGKS

-841 ADAQTMTALTVSR
+841 ANAQEMTALTVSR

-920 LYYTPKDQDPVVLN
+920 LYYTPKGQDPVVLN

-970 YDLSTN
+970 YDLSTD

-992 AASGG
+992 VATGG

>member
-128 AKTQLEGQIAGLE
+128 AKTQLEGQIAALE

-233 LDNPESALRAY
+233 LDKPESALRAY
-244 LEGVFTTG
+244 LEGVFTTD

-266 AKMEALRQEWTTYKT
+266 TKMEALRQEWTTYKA
-281 EQGKDYKAIVERLA
+281 EQGEDYKAIVERLA

-366 IGSSISD
+366 IGNSISD
-373 LDSKVETLE
+373 LDSKVATLE

-619 VTFEKTESPVDADY
+619 VTFEKTEVPADADY

-672 TNEGQPVKADYTGTA
+672 TNEGQPVKVDYTGT
-687 VTAKIVAEGVN
+687 VVNAKIVAEGVN

-704 NELYWSNASA
+704 DLYWKDAVQTANLKSEEIGKILAKINEVAGASYESFSA
-714 AQTVTLTSE
+714 AVSGATKS
-723 QIADIV
+723 
-729 KEINKVTGET
+729 
-739 YDNLTAAL
+739 TAADG
-747 AGVVA
+747 GVTI
-752 SDGNVSTSD
+752 D
-761 GDVSIAAS
+761 AS
-769 GNDVTVTI
+769 GDDVVVTI
-777 PQGTVG
+777 PAKTVG
-783 DAAKDYTFTPS
+783 DEAKDYTFKPALT
-794 LKLTYDNSAIV
+794 LTYANSAIV
-805 NITVKVKV
+805 NITVDVKV

-825 NTINWNGTS
+825 NTINWDGKS

-841 ADAQTMTALTVSR
+841 ADAQAMTALTVSR

-869 KAVVTDKTVQLK
+869 KAVQTDKTVQLK
-881 ITKGGDEGET
+881 ITQGGDESET

-970 YDLSTN
+970 YDLSTD

-997 ATTNPA
+997 ATTDPA

-1025 ATFVNCFNTEGYTA
+1025 ATFVNCFNTTGYTA

-1070 KIKVIATTGW
+1070 KIKVIATTAW

-1093 YPAGSTK
+1093 YPEGSTK

>member
-128 AKTQLEGQIAGLE
+128 AKTQLEGQIAALE

-166 QDLMDANA
+166 QDLMAANA

-233 LDNPESALRAY
+233 LDKPESALRAY
-244 LEGVFTTG
+244 LEGVFTTD

-266 AKMEALRQEWTTYKT
+266 TKMEALRQEWTTYKA
-281 EQGKDYKAIVERLA
+281 EQGEDYKAIVERLA

-366 IGSSISD
+366 IGNSISD

-437 PTSVKVNFRVS
+437 PTNVKVNFRVS

-591 LSDNENGSSPAAEAV
+591 LSDNENGSSPAAEVV

-619 VTFEKTESPVDADY
+619 VTFEKTGTPADADY

-672 TNEGQPVKADYTGTA
+672 TNEGQPVKVDYTGTA

-704 NELYWSNASA
+704 DLYWKDA
-714 AQTVTLTSE
+714 AQTANLKSE
-723 QIADIV
+723 EVDKILA
-729 KEINKVTGET
+729 KINEVAGASYESFSAAVSGAAKS
-739 YDNLTAAL
+739 TAADG
-747 AGVVA
+747 GVTI
-752 SDGNVSTSD
+752 D
-761 GDVSIAAS
+761 AS
-769 GNDVTVTI
+769 GNDVVVTI
-777 PQGTVG
+777 PAKTVG
-783 DAAKDYTFTPS
+783 DEAKDYTFKPALT
-794 LKLTYDNSAIV
+794 LTYANSAIV
-805 NITVKVKV
+805 NITVDVKV

-825 NTINWNGTS
+825 NTINWDGKS

-841 ADAQTMTALTVSR
+841 ANAQEMTALTVSR

-881 ITKGGDEGET
+881 ITKGGDEGEA
-891 NLYPGTIN
+891 NLYPSTIN
-899 FDDFTVKA
+899 FDDFNVN
-907 AAATDKAVSYTFS
+907 ATAEDNEVSYTFS

-956 EEARTITKTKLTDT
+956 ETAIELTKLTDT
-970 YDLSTN
+970 YDLSTD

-992 AASGG
+992 VATGG
-997 ATTNPA
+997 ATTDPA

-1025 ATFVNCFNTEGYTA
+1025 ATFLNCFNTEGYTA

-1058 AQEGAIVNPITV
+1058 EQEGAIVNPITV
-1070 KIKVIATTGW
+1070 KIKVIATTAW

-1086 ETELTIT
+1086 ETELIIT
-1093 YPAGSTK
+1093 YPEGSTK

>member
-281 EQGKDYKAIVERLA
+281 EQGKDYKAVVERLA

-345 TTKLEK
+345 TTELEA
-351 NYVQIADLNTKIGEY
+351 NYVKLTDLNGKIGAY
-366 IGSSISD
+366 VDSKISD

-619 VTFEKTESPVDADY
+619 VTFEKTESPEDADY

-672 TNEGQPVKADYTGTA
+672 TNEGQPVKVDYTGT
-687 VTAKIVAEGVN
+687 VVNAKIVAEGVN

-704 NELYWSNASA
+704 DLYWKDAVQTANLKSEEIGKILAKINEVAGASYESFSA
-714 AQTVTLTSE
+714 AVSGATKS
-723 QIADIV
+723 
-729 KEINKVTGET
+729 
-739 YDNLTAAL
+739 TAADG
-747 AGVVA
+747 GVTI
-752 SDGNVSTSD
+752 D
-761 GDVSIAAS
+761 AS
-769 GNDVTVTI
+769 GDDVVVTI
-777 PQGTVG
+777 PAKTVG
-783 DAAKDYTFTPS
+783 DEAKDYTFKPALT
-794 LKLTYDNSAIV
+794 LTYANSAIV
-805 NITVKVKV
+805 NITVDVKV

-825 NTINWNGTS
+825 NTINWDGKS

-841 ADAQTMTALTVSR
+841 ANAQEMTALTVSR

-881 ITKGGDEGET
+881 ITKGGDEGEA

-899 FDDFTVKA
+899 FDDFNVN
-907 AAATDKAVSYTFS
+907 ATAEDNEVSYTFS

-956 EEARTITKTKLTDT
+956 ETAIELTKLTDT

-992 AASGG
+992 VASGG
-997 ATTNPA
+997 ATTDPA
-1003 TVDGALAIYS
+1003 TVEGALAIYS

-1025 ATFVNCFNTEGYTA
+1025 ATFLNCFNTEGYTA

-1058 AQEGAIVNPITV
+1058 EQEGAIVNPITV
-1070 KIKVIATTGW
+1070 KIKVIATTAW

-1086 ETELTIT
+1086 ETELIIT
-1093 YPAGSTK
+1093 YPEGSTK

>member
-233 LDNPESALRAY
+233 LDKPESALRAY
-244 LEGVFTTG
+244 LEGVFTTD

-266 AKMEALRQEWTTYKT
+266 TKMEALRQEWITYKT
-281 EQGKDYKAIVERLA
+281 EQGEDYKAIVERLA

-319 IDKANTCFEAL
+319 IDKDNRCFEEL
-330 GDITDLATEFGKYTT
+330 GDIKDLATEFGKYTT
-345 TTKLEK
+345 TTELEK

-366 IGSSISD
+366 IGNSISD

-591 LSDNENGSSPAAEAV
+591 LSDNEDGTSPAAEFV

-619 VTFEKTESPVDADY
+619 VTFEKAESPEDADY

-672 TNEGQPVKADYTGTA
+672 TNEGQPVKVDYTGNA

-704 NELYWSNASA
+704 DLYWKDA
-714 AQTVTLTSE
+714 AQTANLKSE
-723 QIADIV
+723 EVDKILA
-729 KEINKVTGET
+729 KINEVAGASYESFSAAVSGAAKS
-739 YDNLTAAL
+739 TAADG
-747 AGVVA
+747 GV
-752 SDGNVSTSD
+752 TI
-761 GDVSIAAS
+761 DVS
-769 GNDVTVTI
+769 GNDVVVTI
-777 PQGTVG
+777 PAKTVG
-783 DAAKDYTFTPS
+783 DEAKDYTFKPALT
-794 LKLTYDNSAIV
+794 LTYANSAIV
-805 NITVKVKV
+805 NITVDVKV

-825 NTINWNGTS
+825 NTINWDGKS

-841 ADAQTMTALTVSR
+841 ANAQEMTALTVSR

-881 ITKGGDEGET
+881 ITKGGDEGEA
-891 NLYPGTIN
+891 NLYPSTIN
-899 FDDFTVKA
+899 FDDFNVN
-907 AAATDKAVSYTFS
+907 ATAEDNEVSYTFS

-956 EEARTITKTKLTDT
+956 ETAIELTKLTDT

-992 AASGG
+992 VASGG

-1003 TVDGALAIYS
+1003 TVEGALAIYS

-1025 ATFVNCFNTEGYTA
+1025 ATFLNCFNTEGYTA

-1070 KIKVIATTGW
+1070 KIKVIATTAW

-1086 ETELTIT
+1086 ETELIIT
-1093 YPAGSTK
+1093 YPEGSTK

>member
-128 AKTQLEGQIAGLE
+128 AKTQLEGQIAALE

-166 QDLMDANA
+166 QDLMAANA

-233 LDNPESALRAY
+233 LDKPESALRAY
-244 LEGVFTTG
+244 LEGVFTTD

-266 AKMEALRQEWTTYKT
+266 TKMEALRQEWTTYKA
-281 EQGKDYKAIVERLA
+281 EQGEDYKAIVERLA

-366 IGSSISD
+366 IGNSISD

-437 PTSVKVNFRVS
+437 PTNVKVNFRVS

-547 SKKYINAVDYAAKTY
+547 SKKYINTVDYAAKTY

-591 LSDNENGSSPAAEAV
+591 LSDNENGSSPAAEVV

-619 VTFEKTESPVDADY
+619 VTFEKTETPADADY

-672 TNEGQPVKADYTGTA
+672 TNEGQPVKVDYTGIA

-704 NELYWSNASA
+704 DLYWKDA
-714 AQTVTLTSE
+714 AQTANLKSE
-723 QIADIV
+723 EVDKILA
-729 KEINKVTGET
+729 KINEVAGASYESFSAAVSGAAKS
-739 YDNLTAAL
+739 TAADG
-747 AGVVA
+747 GVTI
-752 SDGNVSTSD
+752 D
-761 GDVSIAAS
+761 AS
-769 GNDVTVTI
+769 GNDVVVTI
-777 PQGTVG
+777 PAKTVG
-783 DAAKDYTFTPS
+783 DEAKDYTFKPALT
-794 LKLTYDNSAIV
+794 LTYANSAIV
-805 NITVKVKV
+805 NITVDVKV

-825 NTINWNGTS
+825 NTINWDGKS

-841 ADAQTMTALTVSR
+841 ANAQEMTALTVSR

-881 ITKGGDEGET
+881 ITKGGDEGEA
-891 NLYPGTIN
+891 NLYPSTIN
-899 FDDFTVKA
+899 FDDFNVN
-907 AAATDKAVSYTFS
+907 ATAEDNEVSYTFS

-956 EEARTITKTKLTDT
+956 ETAIELTKLTDT
-970 YDLSTN
+970 YDLSTD

-992 AASGG
+992 VATGG
-997 ATTNPA
+997 ATTDPA

-1025 ATFVNCFNTEGYTA
+1025 ATFLNCFNTEGYTA

-1058 AQEGAIVNPITV
+1058 EQEGAIVNPITV
-1070 KIKVIATTGW
+1070 KIKVIATTAW

-1086 ETELTIT
+1086 ETELIIT
-1093 YPAGSTK
+1093 YPEGSTK

>member
-128 AKTQLEGQIAGLE
+128 AKTQLEGQIAALE

-166 QDLMDANA
+166 QDLMAANA

-233 LDNPESALRAY
+233 LDKPESALRAY
-244 LEGVFTTG
+244 LEGVFTTD

-266 AKMEALRQEWTTYKT
+266 TKMEALRQEWTTYKA
-281 EQGKDYKAIVERLA
+281 EQGEDYKAIVERLA

-366 IGSSISD
+366 IGNSISD

-437 PTSVKVNFRVS
+437 PTNVKVNFRVS

-591 LSDNENGSSPAAEAV
+591 LSDNENGSSPAAEVV

-619 VTFEKTESPVDADY
+619 VTFEKTETPADADY

-672 TNEGQPVKADYTGTA
+672 TNEGQPVKVDYTGTA

-704 NELYWSNASA
+704 DLYWKDA
-714 AQTVTLTSE
+714 AQTANLKSE
-723 QIADIV
+723 EVDKILA
-729 KEINKVTGET
+729 KINEVAGASYESFSAAVSGAAKS
-739 YDNLTAAL
+739 TAADG
-747 AGVVA
+747 GVTI
-752 SDGNVSTSD
+752 D
-761 GDVSIAAS
+761 AS
-769 GNDVTVTI
+769 GNDVVVTI
-777 PQGTVG
+777 PAKTVG
-783 DAAKDYTFTPS
+783 DEAKDYTFKPALT
-794 LKLTYDNSAIV
+794 LTYANSAIV
-805 NITVKVKV
+805 NITVDVKV
-813 LAPVVTDLKLGA
+813 LAPVVTDLKLDA
-825 NTINWNGTS
+825 NTINWDGKS

-841 ADAQTMTALTVSR
+841 ANAQEMTALTVSR

-881 ITKGGDEGET
+881 ITKGGDEGEA
-891 NLYPGTIN
+891 NLYPSTIN
-899 FDDFTVKA
+899 FDDFNVN
-907 AAATDKAVSYTFS
+907 ATAEDNEVSYTFS

-956 EEARTITKTKLTDT
+956 ETAIELTKLTDT
-970 YDLSTN
+970 YDLSTD

-992 AASGG
+992 VATGG
-997 ATTNPA
+997 ATTDPA

-1025 ATFVNCFNTEGYTA
+1025 ATFLNCFNTEGYTA

-1058 AQEGAIVNPITV
+1058 EQEGAIVNPITV
-1070 KIKVIATTGW
+1070 KIKVIATTAW

-1086 ETELTIT
+1086 ETELIIT
-1093 YPAGSTK
+1093 YPEGSTK

>member
-1 MKRKFVKVMFFGAL
+1 M
-15 ALSTV
+15 
-20 TYVGCKDYDD
+20 
-30 DVKGLQEQIDNINQK
+30 
-45 GADVTT
+45 
-51 EAMNAAIS
+51 
-59 SAIAKVQAD
+59 
-68 LDKIASKADK
+68 
-78 SALDALQA
+78 
-86 VVTKLQEA
+86 QEA

-128 AKTQLEGQIAGLE
+128 AKTQLEGQIAALE

-233 LDNPESALRAY
+233 LDKPESALRAY
-244 LEGVFTTG
+244 LEGVFTTD

-266 AKMEALRQEWTTYKT
+266 TKMEALRQEWTTYKA
-281 EQGKDYKAIVERLA
+281 EQGEDYKAIVERLA

-366 IGSSISD
+366 IGNSISD
-373 LDSKVETLE
+373 LDSKVATLE

-619 VTFEKTESPVDADY
+619 VTFEKTEVPADADY

-672 TNEGQPVKADYTGTA
+672 TNEGQPVKVDYTGT
-687 VTAKIVAEGVN
+687 VVNAKIVAEGVN

-704 NELYWSNASA
+704 DLYWKDAVQTANLKSEEIGKILAKINEVAGASYESFSA
-714 AQTVTLTSE
+714 AVSGATKS
-723 QIADIV
+723 
-729 KEINKVTGET
+729 
-739 YDNLTAAL
+739 TAADG
-747 AGVVA
+747 GVTI
-752 SDGNVSTSD
+752 D
-761 GDVSIAAS
+761 AS
-769 GNDVTVTI
+769 GDDVVVTI
-777 PQGTVG
+777 PAKTVG
-783 DAAKDYTFTPS
+783 DEAKDYTFKPALT
-794 LKLTYDNSAIV
+794 LTYANSAIV
-805 NITVKVKV
+805 NITVDVKV

-825 NTINWNGTS
+825 NTINWDGKS

-841 ADAQTMTALTVSR
+841 ADAQAMTALTVSR

-869 KAVVTDKTVQLK
+869 KAVQTDKTVQLK
-881 ITKGGDEGET
+881 ITKGGDESET

-970 YDLSTN
+970 YDLSTD

-997 ATTNPA
+997 ATTDPA

-1025 ATFVNCFNTEGYTA
+1025 ATFVNCFNTTGYTA

-1070 KIKVIATTGW
+1070 KIKVIATTAW

-1093 YPAGSTK
+1093 YPEGSTK

>member
-128 AKTQLEGQIAGLE
+128 AKTQLEGQIAALE

-233 LDNPESALRAY
+233 LDKPESALRAY
-244 LEGVFTTG
+244 LEGVFTTD

-266 AKMEALRQEWTTYKT
+266 TKMEALRQEWTTYKA
-281 EQGKDYKAIVERLA
+281 EQGEDYKAIVERLA

-345 TTKLEK
+345 TTQLEK

-366 IGSSISD
+366 IGNSISD
-373 LDSKVETLE
+373 LDSKVATLE

-619 VTFEKTESPVDADY
+619 VTFEKTEVPADADY

-672 TNEGQPVKADYTGTA
+672 TNEGQPVKVDYTGT
-687 VTAKIVAEGVN
+687 VVNAKIVAEGVN

-704 NELYWSNASA
+704 DLYWKDAVQTANLKSEEIGKILAKINEVAGASYESFSA
-714 AQTVTLTSE
+714 AVSGATKS
-723 QIADIV
+723 
-729 KEINKVTGET
+729 
-739 YDNLTAAL
+739 TAADG
-747 AGVVA
+747 GVTI
-752 SDGNVSTSD
+752 D
-761 GDVSIAAS
+761 AS
-769 GNDVTVTI
+769 GDDVVVTI
-777 PQGTVG
+777 PAKTVG
-783 DAAKDYTFTPS
+783 DEAKDYTFKPALT
-794 LKLTYDNSAIV
+794 LTYANSAIV
-805 NITVKVKV
+805 NITVDVKV

-825 NTINWNGTS
+825 NTINWDGKS

-841 ADAQTMTALTVSR
+841 ADAQAMTALTVSR

-869 KAVVTDKTVQLK
+869 KAVQTDKTVQLK
-881 ITKGGDEGET
+881 ITKGGDESET

-970 YDLSTN
+970 YDLSTD

-997 ATTNPA
+997 ATTDPA

-1025 ATFVNCFNTEGYTA
+1025 ATFVNCFNTTGYTA

-1070 KIKVIATTGW
+1070 KIKVIATTAW

-1093 YPAGSTK
+1093 YPEGSTK

>member
-128 AKTQLEGQIAGLE
+128 AKTQLEGQIAALE

-233 LDNPESALRAY
+233 LDKPESALRAY

-252 IMTQVEAKC
+252 IMTQVETKC

-319 IDKANTCFEAL
+319 IEKANQCAEAL

-345 TTKLEK
+345 TTELEK

-366 IGSSISD
+366 IGNSISD

-423 STAQTAE
+423 STAKTVE

-547 SKKYINAVDYAAKTY
+547 SKKYINAVDYVAKTY

-591 LSDNENGSSPAAEAV
+591 LSDNEDGTSPAAEFV

-619 VTFEKTESPVDADY
+619 VTFEKTEAPADADY

-672 TNEGQPVKADYTGTA
+672 TNEGQPVKVDYTGNA

-704 NELYWSNASA
+704 DLYWKDAVQTANLKSEEIGKILAKINEVAGASYESFSA
-714 AQTVTLTSE
+714 AVSGATKS
-723 QIADIV
+723 
-729 KEINKVTGET
+729 
-739 YDNLTAAL
+739 TAADG
-747 AGVVA
+747 GVTI
-752 SDGNVSTSD
+752 D
-761 GDVSIAAS
+761 AS
-769 GNDVTVTI
+769 GDDVVVTI
-777 PQGTVG
+777 PAKTVG
-783 DAAKDYTFTPS
+783 DEAKDYTFKPALT
-794 LKLTYDNSAIV
+794 LTYANSAIV
-805 NITVKVKV
+805 NITVDVKV

-825 NTINWNGTS
+825 NTINWDGKS

-841 ADAQTMTALTVSR
+841 ANAQEMTALTVSR
-854 KLSEVLLATDIAALK
+854 KLSEVLLATDITALK

-881 ITKGGDEGET
+881 ITKGGDEGEA

-899 FDDFTVKA
+899 FDDFNVN
-907 AAATDKAVSYTFS
+907 ATAEDNEVSYTFS

-956 EEARTITKTKLTDT
+956 ETAIELTKLTDT
-970 YDLSTN
+970 YDLSTD

-997 ATTNPA
+997 ATTDPA

-1025 ATFVNCFNTEGYTA
+1025 ATFVNCFNTTGYTA

-1070 KIKVIATTGW
+1070 KIKVIATTAW

-1093 YPAGSTK
+1093 YPEGSTK

>member
-233 LDNPESALRAY
+233 LDKPESALRAY
-244 LEGVFTTG
+244 LEGVFTTD

-266 AKMEALRQEWTTYKT
+266 TKMEALRQEWTTYKA
-281 EQGKDYKAIVERLA
+281 EQGEDYKAIVERLA

-366 IGSSISD
+366 IGNSISD
-373 LDSKVETLE
+373 LDSKVATLE

-619 VTFEKTESPVDADY
+619 VTFEKTELPVDADY

-704 NELYWSNASA
+704 DLYWKDAVQTANLKSEEIGKILAKINEVAGASYESFSA
-714 AQTVTLTSE
+714 AVSGATKS
-723 QIADIV
+723 
-729 KEINKVTGET
+729 
-739 YDNLTAAL
+739 TAADG
-747 AGVVA
+747 GVTI
-752 SDGNVSTSD
+752 D
-761 GDVSIAAS
+761 AS
-769 GNDVTVTI
+769 GDDVVVTI
-777 PQGTVG
+777 PAKTVG
-783 DAAKDYTFTPS
+783 DEAKDYTFKPALT
-794 LKLTYDNSAIV
+794 LTYANSAIV
-805 NITVKVKV
+805 NITVDVKV

-825 NTINWNGTS
+825 NTINWDGKS

-841 ADAQTMTALTVSR
+841 ANAQEMTALTVSR

-920 LYYTPKDQDPVVLN
+920 LYYTPKGQDPVVLN

-970 YDLSTN
+970 YDLSTD

-992 AASGG
+992 VATGG

>member
-1 MKRKFVKVMFFGAL
+1 
-15 ALSTV
+15 
-20 TYVGCKDYDD
+20 
-30 DVKGLQEQIDNINQK
+30 
-45 GADVTT
+45 
-51 EAMNAAIS
+51 MNAAIS

-128 AKTQLEGQIAGLE
+128 AKTQLEGQIAALE

-233 LDNPESALRAY
+233 LDKPESALRAY
-244 LEGVFTTG
+244 LEGVFTTD

-266 AKMEALRQEWTTYKT
+266 TKMEALRQEWTTYKA
-281 EQGKDYKAIVERLA
+281 EQGEDYKAIVERLA

-366 IGSSISD
+366 IGNSISD
-373 LDSKVETLE
+373 LDSKVATLE

-619 VTFEKTESPVDADY
+619 VTFEKTEVPADADY

-672 TNEGQPVKADYTGTA
+672 TNEGQPVKVDYTGT
-687 VTAKIVAEGVN
+687 VVNAKIVAEGVN

-704 NELYWSNASA
+704 DLYWKDAVQTANLKSEEIGKILAKINEVAGASYESFSA
-714 AQTVTLTSE
+714 AVSGATKS
-723 QIADIV
+723 
-729 KEINKVTGET
+729 
-739 YDNLTAAL
+739 TAADG
-747 AGVVA
+747 GVTI
-752 SDGNVSTSD
+752 D
-761 GDVSIAAS
+761 AS
-769 GNDVTVTI
+769 GDDVVVTI
-777 PQGTVG
+777 PAKTVG
-783 DAAKDYTFTPS
+783 DEAKDYTFKPALT
-794 LKLTYDNSAIV
+794 LTYANSAIV
-805 NITVKVKV
+805 NITVDVKV

-825 NTINWNGTS
+825 NTINWDGKS

-841 ADAQTMTALTVSR
+841 ADAQAMTALTVSR

-869 KAVVTDKTVQLK
+869 KAVQTDKTVQLK
-881 ITKGGDEGET
+881 ITKGGDESET

-970 YDLSTN
+970 YDLSTD

-997 ATTNPA
+997 ATTDPA

-1025 ATFVNCFNTEGYTA
+1025 ATFVNCFNTTGYTA

-1070 KIKVIATTGW
+1070 KIKVIATTAW

-1093 YPAGSTK
+1093 YPEGSTK

>member
-128 AKTQLEGQIAGLE
+128 AKTQLEGQIAALE

-233 LDNPESALRAY
+233 LDKPESALRAY
-244 LEGVFTTG
+244 LEGVFTTD

-266 AKMEALRQEWTTYKT
+266 TKMEALRQEWTTYKA
-281 EQGKDYKAIVERLA
+281 EQGEDYKAIVERLA

-591 LSDNENGSSPAAEAV
+591 LSDNENGTSPAEAV

-619 VTFEKTESPVDADY
+619 VTFEKTESPEDADY

-672 TNEGQPVKADYTGTA
+672 TNEGQPVKVDYTGNA

-704 NELYWSNASA
+704 DLYWKDAVQTANLKSEEIGKILAKINEVAGASYESFSA
-714 AQTVTLTSE
+714 AVSG
-723 QIADIV
+723 AA
-729 KEINKVTGET
+729 KS
-739 YDNLTAAL
+739 TAADG
-747 AGVVA
+747 GVTI
-752 SDGNVSTSD
+752 D
-761 GDVSIAAS
+761 AS
-769 GNDVTVTI
+769 GNDVVVTI
-777 PQGTVG
+777 PAKTVG
-783 DAAKDYTFTPS
+783 DEAKDYTFKPALT
-794 LKLTYDNSAIV
+794 LTYANSAIV
-805 NITVKVKV
+805 NITVDVKV

-825 NTINWNGTS
+825 NTINWDGKS

-841 ADAQTMTALTVSR
+841 ANAQEMTALTVSR

-881 ITKGGDEGET
+881 ITKGGDEGEA
-891 NLYPGTIN
+891 NLYPSTIN

-956 EEARTITKTKLTDT
+956 ETAIELTKLTDT

-997 ATTNPA
+997 ATTDPA
-1003 TVDGALAIYS
+1003 TVEGALAIYS

-1025 ATFVNCFNTEGYTA
+1025 ATFLNCFNTEGYTA

-1070 KIKVIATTGW
+1070 KIKVIATTAW

-1086 ETELTIT
+1086 ETELIIT
-1093 YPAGSTK
+1093 YPEGSTK